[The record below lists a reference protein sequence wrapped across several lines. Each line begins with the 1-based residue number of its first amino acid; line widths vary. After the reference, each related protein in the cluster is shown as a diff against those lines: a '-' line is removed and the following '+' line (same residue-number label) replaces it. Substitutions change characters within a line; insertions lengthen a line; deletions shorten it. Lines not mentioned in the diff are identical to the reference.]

1 MNKLLEQIGK
11 EIVNL
16 AFLGV
21 VFGGIAFMFFI
32 AVTDMNNKTRVLEA
46 CIAAGNQVV
55 AGDCVK

>member
-16 AFLGV
+16 AFLGL
-21 VFGGIAFMFFI
+21 VFGAISFMVFI
-32 AVTDMNNKTRVLEA
+32 AVTDMNNKTRLIEA
-46 CIAAGNQVV
+46 CIAAGNQVI